1 MATKRMC
8 DTGLYDK
15 EWFQQLDPKF
25 KLFWEFITKKCDHSG
40 IWDVNLRMLAFQ
52 IGFEYN
58 REEILNHPEFEH
70 RIREIEPDK
79 WLVVK
84 HIKFQI
90 GDTLNEKSP
99 FHKSIVKNLDKYGL
113 SFDDGIIIFE
123 GAEQYGIKKEVKAK
137 PKKKSSKFVK
147 PTLQELKEYFV
158 EQKFVNAE
166 TEYEKMFLHYE
177 SNGWKVGRN
186 SMKDWK
192 AAAKKWNQ
200 NRLDGT
206 FSPPKTQQR
215 EKHIETAQADQAW

>member
-58 REEILNHPEFEH
+58 REEILSHPEFEH
-70 RIREIEPDK
+70 RIKEIEPDK

-99 FHKSIVKNLDKYGL
+99 FHKSIVKNLDKYAVL
-113 SFDDGIIIFE
+113 S
-123 GAEQYGIKKEVKAK
+123 
-137 PKKKSSKFVK
+137 
-147 PTLQELKEYFV
+147 
-158 EQKFVNAE
+158 
-166 TEYEKMFLHYE
+166 
-177 SNGWKVGRN
+177 
-186 SMKDWK
+186 
-192 AAAKKWNQ
+192 
-200 NRLDGT
+200 
-206 FSPPKTQQR
+206 
-215 EKHIETAQADQAW
+215 